1 VNLATAFLSLGA
13 GAMLGLL
20 GIGLVV
26 IYRGC
31 HTLNLAQGAMATL
44 GAYAFYQLNGVFG
57 LPVAIAVLLA
67 IVITAAVGALIDL
80 CVMRRLVDSS
90 PVTRIIACLA
100 VVLIIQASLELYYG
114 SGAEPV
120 NQILPANKISLFGVG
135 IGVDRLYLL
144 GIAVALTAALW
155 LFYRYSKFGIATT
168 AAAENPVAASSLGLS
183 ARLLGTG
190 NWAIGG
196 ALAGL
201 AGVMIAQYQGLEI
214 DSMTLLIVPTLA
226 AALFGGFRSYPLT
239 LVGALVVG
247 IVQNETTAATNL
259 LGASSLVPLVLIVG
273 VMLLRGRSIPA
284 RGFSHPDLP
293 AVTIARINWPVVV
306 IVLGAVVISVWTWI
320 PIAWNTALLVNAM
333 FAIVILSVVIIT
345 GFAGQVSL
353 AQFGFAGVGAY
364 IAATAAGYAGWPFL
378 PALLCGVVAAALAS
392 LLVALPSL
400 RMKGPSL
407 AVVSLG
413 VSFVLE
419 SMIFDS
425 IDVINVKPPTFFGL
439 NINNL
444 TNPKGWIT
452 FVLVVLTFLI
462 IVAHFFRNSRMGR
475 RVLAVRT
482 NERAAA
488 SLGINVR
495 RAKVYAFVFSAA
507 IAGCGGVLIG
517 FSSTAVTFTDFGV
530 MSSLQGFGWA
540 VVGGIGYVTGP
551 LHGSSLVPGG
561 LTSAIFNLFGATL
574 QSYLPLIGGLATLS
588 VILTRPNGL
597 AAAFERSR
605 KRPSDHQRGSRR
617 SLWPTSA
624 GRPEW
629 RLEPVPSA
637 RPDRSDDV
645 EADTVLEV
653 RGVSVS
659 FGGARAL
666 SDVSLDIA
674 RGKVK
679 GLIGPNGAGK
689 TTLVDVVTGYVRP
702 QQGSVRLLGRP
713 LDRIGPWGRA
723 QAGILRSFQNLELFA
738 DLTVGENIRIASES
752 NASVGWGARL
762 GTERR
767 PVIAG
772 LGPLAVETLDLT
784 GELDRRVSDLPYGRQ
799 RLVAIARALAADP
812 KVLLLDEPAGG
823 LDATEVRE
831 LADLIRR
838 IASVWNIAVLVIE
851 HDVEFVLAVSDDITV
866 LDLGHV
872 LVSGPPE
879 LITASAEVRAVYL
892 GAPAPARDAASPA
905 SVFEKGVE
913 L

>member
-1 VNLATAFLSLGA
+1 
-13 GAMLGLL
+13 MLGLL

-31 HTLNLAQGAMATL
+31 DTLNIAQGAMATL
-44 GAYAFYQLNGVFG
+44 GAYAFYQLNSVFG
-57 LPVAIAVLLA
+57 LPVGVAVLLVV
-67 IVITAAVGALIDL
+67 VITALVGALVDF
-80 CVMRRLVDSS
+80 CVMRRLVDAS

-120 NQILPANKISLFGVG
+120 NQILPTNEVSLFGVG

-155 LFYRYSKFGIATT
+155 LFYRHSKFGVATT
-168 AAAENPVAASSLGLS
+168 AAAENRVAASSLGLS

-239 LVGALVVG
+239 LVGALVIG
-247 IVQNETTAATNL
+247 IAQSETTAATNL

-284 RGFSHPDLP
+284 RGFSNADLP
-293 AVTIARINWPVVV
+293 AVTIARINWPAVVV
-306 IVLGAVVISVWTWI
+306 ALGAVVISFWTWI
-320 PIAWNTALLVNAM
+320 PIAWNSALLVNAM

-364 IAATAAGYAGWPFL
+364 VAAAAAAYAGWSFV
-378 PALLCGVVAAALAS
+378 PALLCGIVAAALAS
-392 LLVALPSL
+392 LLVALPAL
-400 RMKGPSL
+400 RMRGPSL

-413 VSFVLE
+413 VGFVLE

-452 FVLVVLTFLI
+452 FVLVVMTVLI

-517 FSSTAVTFTDFGV
+517 FSSTAVTFTDFDV

-561 LTSAIFNLFGATL
+561 LTSEIFDLFGATV
-574 QSYLPLIGGLATLS
+574 QTYLPLIGGLATLS

-605 KRPSDHQRGSRR
+605 KGSGEQRRASRR
-617 SLWPTSA
+617 SFWPDLDR
-624 GRPEW
+624 RPEW
-629 RLEPVPSA
+629 RLEPAAATVPDHDATREGES
-637 RPDRSDDV
+637 
-645 EADTVLEV
+645 VLEV
-653 RGVSVS
+653 AGVSVS
-659 FGGARAL
+659 FGGAQAL
-666 SDVSLDIA
+666 SDVSLEIP
-674 RGKVK
+674 RGKVR

-713 LDRIGPWGRA
+713 LDRISSWGRA

-752 NASVGWGARL
+752 NASVGWGART

-784 GELDRRVSDLPYGRQ
+784 ADLDRRVSDLPYGRQ

-812 KVLLLDEPAGG
+812 KVLLLDEPAAG
-823 LDATEVRE
+823 LDATEARE

-838 IASVWNIAVLVIE
+838 IASTWNVAVLLIE

-866 LDLGHV
+866 LDLGRV
-872 LVSGPPE
+872 LVSGPPDV
-879 LITASAEVRAVYL
+879 IAASAEVRAVYL
-892 GAPAPARDAASPA
+892 GEPAPASDKASAASVP
-905 SVFEKGVE
+905 EKGAD